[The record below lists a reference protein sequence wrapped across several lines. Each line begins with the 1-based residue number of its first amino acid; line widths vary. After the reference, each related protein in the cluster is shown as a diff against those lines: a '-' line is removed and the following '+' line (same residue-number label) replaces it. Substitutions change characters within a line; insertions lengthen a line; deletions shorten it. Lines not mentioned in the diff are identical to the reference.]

1 MTASED
7 NPEMCYYIQTHVNC
21 GHREKLSV
29 DPSQC
34 SCVPDEKKKITETVD
49 ATKDA
54 PEKSEKGQ
62 HGKHGICKGE
72 VRPVRESWCS
82 KCLIIEKAGV
92 VDDLTAGKFGRLLSK
107 AINPGEAQIHPIK
120 IHTRAPES
128 SEGKAEK
135 KEGVTVNEDEYM
147 IPKWGTQWQ
156 DKTRTEMKR
165 EIRDG
170 KLEMVDQIRVLRGI
184 VKASDMTTKQLE
196 EKIQAQTDER
206 KAAEQKK
213 KDDAESE
220 RREKMAKIDDEINEK
235 REQKAKEKADR
246 YRDHL
251 QRMAQKKA
259 RVLYRV

>member
-1 MTASED
+1 
-7 NPEMCYYIQTHVNC
+7 MCYYIQTHVNC

-34 SCVPDEKKKITETVD
+34 SCVPDAKTEITETID
-49 ATKDA
+49 ATNDA
-54 PEKSEKGQ
+54 PEKFEKGQ

-82 KCLIIEKAGV
+82 KCLIIEKAGLM
-92 VDDLTAGKFGRLLSK
+92 DDITGGGLGRLLSK

-120 IHTRAPES
+120 IHTRAPKS

-135 KEGVTVNEDEYM
+135 KEGVTVDEDEYM

-184 VKASDMTTKQLE
+184 VKASGMTTKQLE

-220 RREKMAKIDDEINEK
+220 RREKIEKIEAEMIEK
-235 REQKAKEKADR
+235 RKQKADEKADR
-246 YRDHL
+246 YREHL